1 MSAPAVIGIR
11 RWGTAGKIRVA
22 GRRRAKGEHVNKFVY
37 IFKEMFHLVRK
48 HKLAYLM
55 PVFITLALLVFL
67 VYYIGPAVITS
78 FIYSGI

>member
-1 MSAPAVIGIR
+1 MSAPAAIGTR
-11 RWGTAGKIRVA
+11 RGGTAGKSRAV
-22 GRRRAKGEHVNKFVY
+22 GRHRAKGERVNKVAY

-55 PVFITLALLVFL
+55 PVFITLALLAFL